1 MRLLVDYLEDAAEYL
16 KKKRGRLEELNL
28 LYRKTYDRDIKK
40 EMVEVK
46 KEIAK
51 KTSEI
56 YDELLLNLDEFQMLW
71 KYYPELIKAFMED
84 EYIGKILSKK
94 AWLLNFRP
102 LPPQEAA
109 MRLQQL
115 RAWRAQLRDAKRFV
129 MKIPGMMDSRML
141 AKKFPALRS
150 YAQGRIDKHDA
161 LEIIEKLDREL
172 LKEGWLV
179 LLSDSLIHIPIAKF
193 MTKVNMYRIEELQAE
208 SQLLKMR
215 GKGTV
220 AETAALRKFQE
231 FSKKRKHYE
240 KMVRQILLSNPR
252 YLRSLKR
259 KKNWLSRE
267 KQGNL
272 DKMVQEITPHSVKE
286 RVWLNEMQ
294 KKVGG
299 KS

>member
-1 MRLLVDYLEDAAEYL
+1 MLLVDYLEDAAAYL
-16 KKKRGRLEELNL
+16 KKKRGRLEEMNK
-28 LYRKTYDRDIKK
+28 LYRKTFDRDIKK

-56 YDELLLNLDEFQMLW
+56 YDELLLNLEEFQTLG
-71 KYYPELIKAFMED
+71 KYYPGLVRAFMED

-115 RAWRAQLRDAKRFV
+115 RAWRAQLRDAKRYV
-129 MKIPGMMDSRML
+129 KKMPGTMDSRSL
-141 AKKFPALRS
+141 ATKYPALRG

-161 LEIIEKLDREL
+161 LEMIEKLDREL

-193 MTKVNMYRIEELQAE
+193 MTKVNIYRIQELQAE

-215 GKGTV
+215 GKGTI

-231 FSKKRKHYE
+231 FSRKRKHYE
-240 KMVRQILLSNPR
+240 KMVKQILLSNPGH
-252 YLRSLKR
+252 LRALKR
-259 KKNWLSRE
+259 KKHWLSRE

-272 DKMVQEITPHSVKE
+272 DKVVQEITPHSIKE
-286 RVWLNEMQ
+286 RVWLNEMR
-294 KKVGG
+294 KKVEG
-299 KS
+299 KG